1 MSLLKR
7 KKKPTIVTIHG
18 FGRNLSHEF
27 DSLARYLKSKK
38 YNVIQFDMY
47 DIQNPNDADFTKWV
61 KKCEDQLENVIHKN
75 NNVVLIG
82 FSMGGVIASYL
93 ASVFKVHSLIL
104 CAPAFEYMDLSKV
117 TSLFKKSNSNGPS
130 SKQYQA
136 FTKIVS
142 QYKESISH
150 VDCPILFIHGTDD
163 EVISYTSSQHA
174 YKKVHHDKKRLI
186 YLEGAKHRFLY
197 DGMMEH
203 TAFVFIE
210 KMLEDDLF

>member
-7 KKKPTIVTIHG
+7 KKKPLVFTVHG
-18 FGRNLSHEF
+18 FGRNRSHEF
-27 DSLARYLKSKK
+27 DSLATYLKKKK
-38 YNVIQFDMY
+38 YEVVQFDMY
-47 DIQNPNDADFTKWV
+47 DIKDANDANYKEWI
-61 KKCEDQLENVIHKN
+61 KKAENALEHAMKKN
-75 NNVVLIG
+75 NNIIILG

-104 CAPAFEYMDLSKV
+104 CAPAFEYLDLSKV
-117 TSLFKKSNSNGPS
+117 TNLFKKSDQPGPS
-130 SKQYQA
+130 SKQYQT

-150 VDCPILFIHGTDD
+150 VDCPVLFIHGAND
-163 EVISYTSSQHA
+163 EVISYSSSAHA
-174 YKKVHHDKKRLI
+174 YKKIKHDKKRLI

-197 DGMMEH
+197 DGKMEH
-203 TAFVFIE
+203 TAFVIIE